1 LEFLTM
7 VKVLVID
14 DSAFQRKILS
24 HLVNGLGYEVIT
36 ADNGQD
42 GIRQA
47 LDNNPDV
54 LVTDLLMPE
63 FDGYWLLEQRTS
75 RRLDIP
81 VIILTSDIQTTTMK
95 RCMELGAVAFL
106 NKPVKLE
113 ELQSAIR
120 TALAGVKK

>member
-1 LEFLTM
+1 M

>member
-1 LEFLTM
+1 M

-42 GIRQA
+42 GIRHA
-47 LDNNPDV
+47 LDNNPDI

-63 FDGYWLLEQRTS
+63 YDGYWLLEQRAS
-75 RRLDIP
+75 RHLDIP
-81 VIILTSDIQTTTMK
+81 VIILTSDIQTTTVK

-106 NKPVKLE
+106 NKPVKPE
-113 ELQSAIR
+113 ELQSAIQ
-120 TALAGVKK
+120 TALAGVKQ